1 MDFEV
6 NLMEK
11 RQTLGIPYRLEQLE
25 SAAPEQKKRWEVML
39 RDQKEKKGSLEG
51 HRQ

>member
-25 SAAPEQKKRWEVML
+25 SAALEQKKRWEVML
-39 RDQKEKKGSLEG
+39 RDQKEKQGSLEG